1 MSLDSAQQLIEGG
14 SVNKGMEQLARYLR
28 EMRLSLPA
36 EDWKAFVASEVL
48 THPIRSLIH
57 QDPFTHHSFS
67 KPRGYPGDAAL
78 IDYIYGCAPPR
89 YHAVI
94 RCCNRK
100 LCDEFTGM

>member
-1 MSLDSAQQLIEGG
+1 MDLDSAQQLIQSGK
-14 SVNKGMEQLARYLR
+14 VQDGMEQVIQYLR
-28 EMRLSLPA
+28 RMRLELPA

-78 IDYIYGCAPPR
+78 IDFIYGCGEEGPPPAI
-89 YHAVI
+89 AVRRNQSI
-94 RCCNRK
+94 HN
-100 LCDEFTGM
+100 